1 MLLQDIW
8 YGLRLLRKNPAFSCV
23 AVLSLA
29 LGIGANTAILSLID
43 AVLLKLLPVRD
54 PQGLVFLGTQGSNR
68 IDHGFYFETYQR
80 LKAEQPFFQE
90 LAAFS
95 PVRLNVSTDGQLEPS
110 VQGQLVS
117 GNYFAVLGVGAAVG
131 RTLTG
136 DDDRVPGGHPVA
148 MISYQYWQRRFGLA
162 SSAIGKKLLID

>member
-1 MLLQDIW
+1 MLQDLR

-29 LGIGANTAILSLID
+29 LGIGADMAIFSLID

-68 IDHGFYFETYQR
+68 IDHAFYFETYQR
-80 LKAEQPFFQE
+80 LQAVQPFFQE

-95 PVRLNVSTDGQLEPS
+95 PVRLNVSSEGQLEPS
-110 VQGQLVS
+110 IQGQLV
-117 GNYFAVLGVGAAVG
+117 
-131 RTLTG
+131 
-136 DDDRVPGGHPVA
+136 
-148 MISYQYWQRRFGLA
+148 
-162 SSAIGKKLLID
+162 